1 MTLSDTMATRPDP
14 LENEVSQIKERMDE
28 MSIELQRIT
37 SLLTSINV
45 SNNDRSGLFRILRD
59 EARDKAI
66 TQLDA
71 GMPKRC
77 EMRKECRQEFIGFL
91 DENLLLLE
99 RPRIS
104 DEDVLLQSEKLGR
117 FDGNVI
123 KGRCDGCIGE
133 VGSIFQQQ
141 TELMRAL
148 GLYRTKE
155 ELRNSIDVLPEDRV
169 VKDLLEPIS
178 NVQRITVLKSLAKA
192 PCSFSELSVL
202 TNLRGGNLL
211 FHLQR
216 LTASGMII
224 QNGER
229 GDYGLSD
236 KGMKALEL
244 VNELYL
250 WTARSTSSDHQGNG
264 MVK

>member
-1 MTLSDTMATRPDP
+1 MATRPDP
-14 LENEVSQIKERMDE
+14 LENEVSQIKERMEE
-28 MSIELQRIT
+28 MSTELQRIT
-37 SLLTSINV
+37 SLLTNMSAPL
-45 SNNDRSGLFRILRD
+45 NDRSGLFNILR
-59 EARDKAI
+59 EESRDKAI

-77 EMRKECRQEFIGFL
+77 EMRKECRQEFVGFL
-91 DENLLLLE
+91 DENLQLLE

-104 DEDVLLQSEKLGR
+104 DEDVMFQSEKLGR
-117 FDGNVI
+117 FKDHVI
-123 KGRCDGCIGE
+123 KGRCDACIGE

-155 ELRNSIDVLPEDRV
+155 EICASIDVLPEERV

-178 NVQRITVLKSLAKA
+178 NIQRMTVLKSLAKA

-216 LTASGMII
+216 LTASGMIT
-224 QNGER
+224 QKGER
-229 GDYGLSD
+229 GDYCLSD

-250 WTARSTSSDHQGNG
+250 WTARLTSSDNQGNC